1 MVKQI
6 NIIGAGYDLNRI
18 PTDYVFKNDT
28 FALNVSAI
36 APQFYDYDTDKYH
49 HSWTY
54 SIMVDPVI
62 AKPHYFPEYLYFK
75 AAINNKS
82 GITYIA
88 SGVFKRNN
96 ISPSHFNGV
105 RILPDKKYRQVILPA
120 LDLIEG
126 LSYERIVLVACP
138 YCTMGENG
146 LMRYWWEDTDYCDKI
161 MKHPKNRGAVKAQG
175 VKIQKVTKSGKN
187 IEALDRKNMRANYIK
202 ELDTGN
208 NNVRITRFQNNQRKI
223 VESKI
228 AEMVK
233 SGIEIV
239 KFGNTGMLK
248 LDVEDNLYEL

>member
-1 MVKQI
+1 
-6 NIIGAGYDLNRI
+6 
-18 PTDYVFKNDT
+18 
-28 FALNVSAI
+28 
-36 APQFYDYDTDKYH
+36 
-49 HSWTY
+49 
-54 SIMVDPVI
+54 
-62 AKPHYFPEYLYFK
+62 
-75 AAINNKS
+75 
-82 GITYIA
+82 
-88 SGVFKRNN
+88 
-96 ISPSHFNGV
+96 
-105 RILPDKKYRQVILPA
+105 
-120 LDLIEG
+120 
-126 LSYERIVLVACP
+126 
-138 YCTMGENG
+138 
-146 LMRYWWEDTDYCDKI
+146 

-208 NNVRITRFQNNQRKI
+208 NNVRVTRFQNNQRKI